1 MREFR
6 AISRPQV
13 FEHEPE
19 IEFACFLRP
28 NHRDFLRHHD
38 EWYVSHRK
46 AYRVWRAP
54 AGARETKSGI
64 FNISPTAELLRRE
77 NAWRTVRNNTGFRG
91 RKRRIKN
98 PPVACIFLKPVEGA
112 QGCSVPK
119 TSRHS
124 EPVVVDSAR
133 AIRLVPAA
141 PKSHVSEMLLRAKTG
156 CQNTAPASGLAEL
169 YLLSA
174 RPA

>member
-1 MREFR
+1 MRAFR
-6 AISRPQV
+6 AISWLQV
-13 FEHEPE
+13 SEHEPE

-28 NHRDFLRHHD
+28 NHPDFLRHYE
-38 EWYVSHRK
+38 EWYVSRRK

-77 NAWRTVRNNTGFRG
+77 NAWRTVRNYTGFRG
-91 RKRRIKN
+91 RNRRLKN
-98 PPVACIFLKPVEGA
+98 PSVACSSMKPVEGA
-112 QGCSVPK
+112 QGCSIPK
-119 TSRHS
+119 TSRYS

-141 PKSHVSEMLLRAKTG
+141 PKPHDCGT
-156 CQNTAPASGLAEL
+156 LACL
-169 YLLSA
+169 KRRTIQLS
-174 RPA
+174 